1 MRAMNAMNEATM
13 DNLCLDPSVPQV
25 INAARNA
32 KSLNKRL
39 PPWLLSIATH
49 DQAGRCFWCSKPG
62 LALVADRLV
71 RCEAGGTNAPA
82 NVVAVCLDCRSKVGT
97 ADPLAWCARD
107 LAKQERRARALDVAL
122 CHPVSEPLKD
132 RGTKLKRL
140 RARWEH
146 PRFTAF
152 LHRGWHA
159 STLVWPAKAMPPP
172 HLMALLRASGSVER
186 HGQWWAAVV
195 PADKA
200 DTALA
205 VLVEHNAL
213 LRTVEFLSLPEL
225 EAPPVPHWLN
235 LASGVRAAVKGG

>member
-1 MRAMNAMNEATM
+1 MNEMSEATM

-25 INAARNA
+25 IDAARNA

-39 PPWLLSIATH
+39 PAWALAIATH
-49 DQAGRCFWCSKPG
+49 DQAGRCFWCSKPD
-62 LALVADRLV
+62 LVLVADRLV

-82 NVVAVCLDCRSKVGT
+82 NVVAVCLDCRCKVGT
-97 ADPLAWCARD
+97 GDPLAWCKVA
-107 LAKQERRARALDVAL
+107 LAKQERRRQALDLGL
-122 CHPVSEPLKD
+122 CHPVPEALRD

-172 HLMALLRASGSVER
+172 HLVALLRSVGLVER

-200 DTALA
+200 DALLA
-205 VLVEHNAL
+205 LLVEHNAL
-213 LRTVEFLSLPEL
+213 LRTVSFPEL
-225 EAPPVPHWLN
+225 EAPPAPHWLH